1 MQQLNNMDIAILVI
15 VGISALIAL
24 GRGLVKEVLSI
35 VGWVLAGAAVIYLL
49 PVLNPFTL
57 KYIESGWMA
66 GIATAA
72 FILIVFMIVWIYAT
86 AGVVGKIRTS
96 KLSGLDR
103 LLGLFFGIVRAFLLI
118 VLMYIL
124 ISWMMPVKSQPDLLK
139 KSKYFQIAGN
149 FAEPIEKLIPK
160 DTLDAIK
167 EKTSEVGLS
176 GDDDDKPTAE
186 QKPAETKKAKDK
198 NDVDALFEKLAQPQI
213 EKIREDRKKLQQIKE
228 DFEGYNTYERDN
240 LNRLIENT
248 VE

>member
-86 AGVVGKIRTS
+86 AGVVGKFHIGNHVICQIIVVNHL
-96 KLSGLDR
+96 KLPEFQ
-103 LLGLFFGIVRAFLLI
+103 LLTAGIAVRIAAAFNRRRI
-118 VLMYIL
+118 GH
-124 ISWMMPVKSQPDLLK
+124 
-139 KSKYFQIAGN
+139 FAAGKN
-149 FAEPIEKLIPK
+149 P
-160 DTLDAIK
+160 
-167 EKTSEVGLS
+167 GN
-176 GDDDDKPTAE
+176 E
-186 QKPAETKKAKDK
+186 QKQHQ
-198 NDVDALFEKLAQPQI
+198 NSQ
-213 EKIREDRKKLQQIKE
+213 
-228 DFEGYNTYERDN
+228 
-240 LNRLIENT
+240 T
-248 VE
+248 VFHFY